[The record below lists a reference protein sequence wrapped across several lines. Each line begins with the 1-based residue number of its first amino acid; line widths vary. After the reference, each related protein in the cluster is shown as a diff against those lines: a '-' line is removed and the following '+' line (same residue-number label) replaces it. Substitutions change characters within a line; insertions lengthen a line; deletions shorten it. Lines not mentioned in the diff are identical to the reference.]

1 MLLAWMGLFLPFA
14 WQDLGRNFWVLLSF
28 YLPLLK
34 RPDDGL
40 LKHISSQVQSSKT
53 LFWPDLR
60 DFHLAVETPQLPS
73 RGWAIGYGY
82 FLA

>member
-14 WQDLGRNFWVLLSF
+14 WQDLGREFLGSLKLL
-28 YLPLLK
+28 LATTGEA
-34 RPDDGL
+34 DDGL

-60 DFHLAVETPQLPS
+60 DFHLAVETSQLPS